1 MVFGEGEDIPLTSML
16 GIEICRSSFREF
28 APLLGYPFVGL
39 NTLSGLRM
47 HVEVVAYNKKTLKL
61 ARDAKRKEIVLGD
74 AYDIKTC
81 YNILL
86 RCFSFR
92 LVFLK

>member
-1 MVFGEGEDIPLTSML
+1 
-16 GIEICRSSFREF
+16 
-28 APLLGYPFVGL
+28 
-39 NTLSGLRM
+39 M

-74 AYDIKTC
+74 AYDLKTR

-86 RCFSFR
+86 RCISFR
-92 LVFLK
+92 LIILK